1 MGFADQKN
9 EDLVPYELERLAN
22 IERNQARLL
31 ALNLPAAA
39 QALGSD
45 PHGPK
50 SRPPRQKHAR
60 GRVAPEELRKS
71 GRARK
76 QVDYTDPGFRISH
89 AQSPKRSKRSH
100 RREATSATWDGELL
114 STAARQAAMA
124 AAEAANEGLQ
134 DCVVKVMSG
143 SHVSGGFWL
152 QVPAEL
158 CEHFQHVKHDIVLL
172 CDQHP
177 AHPQHHRDTGI
188 WDVGWLPKTNKE
200 GVYTGGVGLSRNWR
214 GFALD
219 QALTPNDSIV
229 MEAIKAGAAQYA
241 TTMRIHIFRGRD
253 YVTTADKKN
262 QKDHQAES
270 SDAAMGGDSTGDE
283 GEGSKDAGSAD
294 GPTSASGRPTGQQD
308 AGSEHASPAAAPPTA
323 LPATEAAGPG
333 RSWGSQHHERQ
344 DQRRPPWAQEA
355 GDASH

>member
-134 DCVVKVMSG
+134 DCVVK
-143 SHVSGGFWL
+143 
-152 QVPAEL
+152 
-158 CEHFQHVKHDIVLL
+158 
-172 CDQHP
+172 HP